1 MIGIKKVQVVPLDEN
16 YAKII
21 DSFNTTD
28 DKTKNAPSIHAVEEK
43 LSELH
48 TDINSDITDTNNNVT
63 DLSNS
68 AMLKENFALITG
80 TITAGAQSQGNTSVS
95 YPTGFTKDN
104 CVIISI
110 MGRRSDA
117 SSSLGFATPVE
128 YDRSL
133 GYSLGSGGLHA
144 VLYEDNISV
153 RWWNMATD
161 SKTST
166 FKLVLMKTDFDDIS
180 DYELG
185 DINMDGEVTQ
195 ADHTLLQNY
204 LNGSGSLTGK
214 QYKLADMNEDGVL
227 NSADLLL
234 LQQKING

>member
-28 DKTKNAPSIHAVEEK
+28 DKTKNAPSINAVEGK
-43 LSELH
+43 LAE
-48 TDINSDITDTNNNVT
+48 INSDISDINDDITRIDDVVSDISISLNTLNNNAVVKG
-63 DLSNS
+63 D
-68 AMLKENFALITG
+68 FAVLTG
-80 TITAGAQSQGNTSVS
+80 TITAEAQNQGSTSVN

-110 MGRRSDA
+110 MGRRSGA

-153 RWWNMATD
+153 RWWNMSTD

-166 FKLVLMKTDFDDIS
+166 FKLVLMKIS
-180 DYELG
+180 
-185 DINMDGEVTQ
+185 
-195 ADHTLLQNY
+195 
-204 LNGSGSLTGK
+204 
-214 QYKLADMNEDGVL
+214 
-227 NSADLLL
+227 
-234 LQQKING
+234 